1 MTLRFSIHREKN
13 LEIQVYADMYTHIC
27 MCLEFGFDFKSTQKS
42 WTWSNSFF
50 KILFVYFWLRWV
62 FIAVGGL
69 SLVTASGG
77 YSLAVETRGCS
88 LIATCGLL
96 IVVAALAVDTG
107 SRANSLLCLLNWQEG
122 SFPPMKQLSLLFLER
137 GRWSLSPLL
146 PTSHPLRGAPL
157 VSLQRNGISRTR
169 NQTHVP
175 CLGRWVPNHLTTRE
189 VPIPI
194 LKGTPNCRERLD
206 GAKRAKVGPRAS
218 KEQSQ

>member
-1 MTLRFSIHREKN
+1 M
-13 LEIQVYADMYTHIC
+13 
-27 MCLEFGFDFKSTQKS
+27 
-42 WTWSNSFF
+42 
-50 KILFVYFWLRWV
+50 
-62 FIAVGGL
+62 GGL

-107 SRANSLLCLLNWQEG
+107 SRANSLLRLLNWQEG

-157 VSLQRNGISRTR
+157 VSLRGTWNFPDQGPNPCPLPWQMGSQPLD
-169 NQTHVP
+169 NQ
-175 CLGRWVPNHLTTRE
+175 GSPNSYF
-189 VPIPI
+189 
-194 LKGTPNCRERLD
+194 KGN
-206 GAKRAKVGPRAS
+206 S
-218 KEQSQ
+218 